1 MNIKIWVKSCNFQFY
16 LVNEMAFKR
25 NLGKQ
30 QELFYLRI
38 KHDEFCFAVGEQG
51 SSETYFNFT
60 NSI

>member
-1 MNIKIWVKSCNFQFY
+1 
-16 LVNEMAFKR
+16 MAFKR